1 MAPATARKK
10 RLIGHSLNGVMS
22 PTPLG
27 KAYLFSKNPWFR
39 WREGQRPFKKTHA
52 MLENLILDPSPAGWR
67 FDHSYTRLPEVFYS
81 KANPVA
87 VREPGLAIFNHALA
101 RSLGLDADR
110 LDSSEGAAIFAGNRI
125 PDGACPIAQA
135 YAGHQFGHFTMLGDG
150 RAILLG
156 EHLAP
161 DGRRFDI
168 QLKGSGRTPFSRR
181 GDGRATLG
189 PMLREYIISEAMHAL
204 GIPTTRS
211 LAVATTGEEV
221 FRETELPG
229 AVLTRVAASHIRV
242 GTFEFAA
249 AQAELEDLRALAEH
263 TRMRHFPETGNADN
277 PALALLEGV
286 IERQSALIAQ
296 WLLVGF
302 IHGVMNTDNMA
313 LSGETIDYGPC
324 AFMDVYDPA
333 TVFSSIDRQGRYAY
347 GNQAAIAQWN
357 LTRLAEALLP
367 LLDADES
374 RAVELAQTALGKYSD
389 RFEFHWLEGMR
400 KKIGLFTSEAGDLEL
415 IKTLLEWM
423 QRTRADYTN
432 TFRNLDPHSTPTNVD
447 ADFRE
452 WHAQWLSRLSR
463 QPQTLSEANQLLLR
477 HNPAIIPRNHKV
489 EEALEAAVERADYE
503 PLKRLLAVISR
514 PYDDTEDNADFRLS
528 PSVGSCEYRT
538 FCGT

>member
-1 MAPATARKK
+1 MRLLKNHGSASARGESPLKK
-10 RLIGHSLNGVMS
+10 D
-22 PTPLG
+22 
-27 KAYLFSKNPWFR
+27 
-39 WREGQRPFKKTHA
+39 
-52 MLENLILDPSPAGWR
+52 MLENPTLDLHPVGWR
-67 FDHSYTRLPEVFYS
+67 FDHSYKRLPEIFYS
-81 KANPVA
+81 EANPVA
-87 VREPGLAIFNHALA
+87 VREPGLAIFNDALA

-110 LDSSEGAAIFAGNRI
+110 LDSSEGAAIFAGNAI
-125 PDGACPIAQA
+125 PDGASPIAQA

-161 DGRRFDI
+161 DGCRFDI

-211 LAVATTGEEV
+211 LAVATTGEGV
-221 FRETELPG
+221 IRETELPG

-249 AQAELEDLRALAEH
+249 ARGGLEELRALAEH
-263 TRMRHFPETGNADN
+263 TRMRHFPETADAEN
-277 PALALLEGV
+277 PARALLEGV

-357 LTRLAEALLP
+357 LTRLAESLLP
-367 LLDADES
+367 LLDTDES
-374 RAVELAQTALGKYSD
+374 HAVELAQAALGKFAV

-400 KKIGLFTSEAGDLEL
+400 AKIGLFTSQAGDLEL

-432 TFRNLDPHSTPTNVD
+432 TLRDLDPSCVPANAD
-447 ADFRE
+447 AHFRD
-452 WHAQWLSRLSR
+452 WHAQWVSRLSL
-463 QPQTLSEANQLLLR
+463 QSQTHEEVVQLLRR

-489 EEALEAAVERADYE
+489 EEVLEAAVERGDYG
-503 PLKRLLAVISR
+503 PLKRLLAAISN
-514 PYDDTEDNADFRLS
+514 PYDETTANADFRL
-528 PSVGSCEYRT
+528 PPPVGGSEYRT